1 LISYSIS
8 HSPSSLEFKKLPDDN
23 EKFNAI
29 KTLLKAYQSEIDSLT
44 RRSKSSET
52 AFLHVY
58 KLLAE
63 APDPYPL
70 LDAAVDQTI
79 KAAQADVFSSEVAR
93 LKDENG
99 ELKSKI
105 AELGNV
111 EDKRKRAEARADGL
125 EEKME
130 GLIADRVQQ
139 KENELDAKYDERM
152 KNYEQ
157 RCGVELD

>member
-1 LISYSIS
+1 MRS
-8 HSPSSLEFKKLPDDN
+8 HETIAPPAYRLAEFKKLPDDN
-23 EKFNAI
+23 EKFSAI
-29 KTLLKAYQSEIDSLT
+29 KTLLKAYQTEIDSLT

-79 KAAQADVFSSEVAR
+79 KAAQSDLLTSEVSR
-93 LKDENG
+93 LKEENT
-99 ELKSKI
+99 ELKNKV
-105 AELGNV
+105 ADLGNV
-111 EDKRKRAEARADGL
+111 DDKRKRAESRADGL
-125 EEKME
+125 EDKME
-130 GLIADRVQQ
+130 GLIEEKLQQ
-139 KENELDAKYDERM
+139 RENELNAKYDERM

-157 RCGVELD
+157 R

>member
-1 LISYSIS
+1 
-8 HSPSSLEFKKLPDDN
+8 
-23 EKFNAI
+23 
-29 KTLLKAYQSEIDSLT
+29 LKAYQSEIDSLT

-79 KAAQADVFSSEVAR
+79 KAAQADALGAEVIR
-93 LKDENG
+93 LKEENG

-105 AELGNV
+105 GELGNV
-111 EDKRKRAEARADGL
+111 EEKRKRAEGRAEGL

-130 GLIADRVQQ
+130 GLIADKVQQ

-157 RCGVELD
+157 RCVRSGWAGSAHSDQMSVDYV

>member
-1 LISYSIS
+1 
-8 HSPSSLEFKKLPDDN
+8 
-23 EKFNAI
+23 
-29 KTLLKAYQSEIDSLT
+29 LKAYQSEIDSLT

-79 KAAQADVFSSEVAR
+79 KAAQAEVLTSEVTR
-93 LKDENG
+93 LKEENA
-99 ELKSKI
+99 ELKNK
-105 AELGNV
+105 LGDLANV
-111 EDKRKRAEARADGL
+111 DEKRRRAETRADGL
-125 EEKME
+125 EDKME
-130 GLIADRVQQ
+130 GLIGERLQQ
-139 KENELDAKYDERM
+139 KENELNAKYDERM

-157 RCGVELD
+157 R

>member
-1 LISYSIS
+1 MA
-8 HSPSSLEFKKLPDDN
+8 EFKKLPDDN
-23 EKFNAI
+23 DKFSAI

-70 LDAAVDQTI
+70 LDAAVDQTV
-79 KAAQADVFSSEVAR
+79 KAAQADLLTSEVSR

-99 ELKSKI
+99 ELKNKL
-105 AELGNV
+105 ADLANV
-111 EDKRKRAEARADGL
+111 DEKRKRAESRAEGL
-125 EEKME
+125 EDKME
-130 GLIADRVQQ
+130 GLIGEKLQQ
-139 KENELDAKYDERM
+139 KENELNAKYDERM

-157 RCGVELD
+157 R

>member
-1 LISYSIS
+1 MHDPCARI
-8 HSPSSLEFKKLPDDN
+8 EFKKLPDEP

-79 KAAQADVFSSEVAR
+79 KAAQSDLLSSEVDR
-93 LKDENG
+93 LKEENG
-99 ELKSKI
+99 ELKNKLG
-105 AELGNV
+105 ELGNV
-111 EDKRKRAEARADGL
+111 DERRRRAEVRAEEL
-125 EEKME
+125 EDKME
-130 GLIADRVQQ
+130 GMLGERVQQ
-139 KENELDAKYDERM
+139 KENELNAKYDERM

-157 RCGVELD
+157 R